1 MVLTRQALSEYDAR
15 IQKLGDAAYGAVRRR
30 VTQFMKRFPGAS
42 VKRVRDFA
50 IESVSYAV
58 SVYGDAAS
66 TCAADLYDE
75 MAEASGAKLPPAI
88 LDTSDVSGFIEKEV
102 RYQAGKLNADKMEEF
117 TAAVAAKAADQV
129 SRRANETMRRNSK
142 RDGLRYAR
150 VPMGGETCTF
160 CIMLASRGFVY
171 KSAKTA
177 GEGNHF
183 HAHCRCKVVPQF
195 DKRGRETKVEGYDPG
210 ELLGRWAKFSEIDGF
225 RGVPRSVK
233 DGAKAAISKDPGLSA
248 REAVW
253 RAGKRPFLTTAADP
267 AADVFGPAEDEN
279 PSALA
284 EIKSWL
290 SANDISVKMNDA
302 ENERIGFD
310 PGIRRGEPGSLIAT
324 EGMSLSAWMHEA
336 DHAKYDIENGRPGLG
351 AYMRDTELR
360 VRMEE
365 RAYGIEI
372 EKAEGEGYNDLANK
386 LRVLLDAEVKR
397 LRGEDND
404 GR

>member
-15 IQKLGDAAYGAVRRR
+15 IQKLGDAAYDTVYRR

-42 VKRVRDFA
+42 VERVRDFT

-88 LDTSDVSGFIEKEV
+88 LDTSDVSGYIEKEV
-102 RYQAGKLNADKMEEF
+102 RYQAGKYIAGKGEEF
-117 TAAVAAKAADQV
+117 ASAVAAKATDQV
-129 SRRANETMRRNSK
+129 SRRANETMRRNAK

-195 DKRGRETKVEGYDPG
+195 DKRGRGTKVEGYDPD
-210 ELLGRWAKFSEIDGF
+210 ELLDRWDKFKQIDEMRGADGKPVSEFDRRVLKIAYADKRIDYEKVF
-225 RGVPRSVK
+225 RPMSAQHSRAQTREVC
-233 DGAKAAISKDPGLSA
+233 AIAERRREQGEGLRGLSRIHRQGRRGRRGDGVRA
-248 REAVW
+248 RSIEPSRVQGHDTS
-253 RAGKRPFLTTAADP
+253 RGQ
-267 AADVFGPAEDEN
+267 VHHEDE
-279 PSALA
+279 
-284 EIKSWL
+284 
-290 SANDISVKMNDA
+290 D
-302 ENERIGFD
+302 G
-310 PGIRRGEPGSLIAT
+310 GQ
-324 EGMSLSAWMHEA
+324 
-336 DHAKYDIENGRPGLG
+336 GR
-351 AYMRDTELR
+351 
-360 VRMEE
+360 EE
-365 RAYGIEI
+365 RRR
-372 EKAEGEGYNDLANK
+372 EG
-386 LRVLLDAEVKR
+386 RLDK
-397 LRGEDND
+397 
-404 GR
+404 GRRSG